1 MKSYLK
7 TIQDEA
13 AEANVPL
20 LKAFKQ
26 AEIPTSTYYRT
37 VKGDTEIR
45 YETALRVHH
54 AIEKLYLLQQARDYT
69 KGLRADGKPVNRR
82 SIKARV
88 KPRKTGT

>member
-69 KGLRADGKPVNRR
+69 KRLRADGKHVNRR
-82 SIKARV
+82 SVRAKF
-88 KPRKTGT
+88 KPRKASS

>member
-69 KGLRADGKPVNRR
+69 KRLRADGKHVNRR
-82 SIKARV
+82 SVRAKF
-88 KPRKTGT
+88 KPRKASP

>member
-69 KGLRADGKPVNRR
+69 KGLRADGKHVNRR
-82 SIKARV
+82 SVRAKF
-88 KPRKTGT
+88 KPRKASP

>member
-37 VKGDTEIR
+37 VNGDTEIR

-54 AIEKLYLLQQARDYT
+54 AIERLHLLQQARDYT
-69 KGLRADGKPVNRR
+69 QRLRADGKHVNRR
-82 SIKARV
+82 SVRAKF
-88 KPRKTGT
+88 KPRKASP

>member
-37 VKGDTEIR
+37 VNGDTEIR

-69 KGLRADGKPVNRR
+69 KGLRADGKHVNRR
-82 SIKARV
+82 SVRAKF
-88 KPRKTGT
+88 KPRKASP

>member
-69 KGLRADGKPVNRR
+69 QRLRADGKHVNRR
-82 SIKARV
+82 SVRAKF
-88 KPRKTGT
+88 KPRKASP

>member
-13 AEANVPL
+13 AAANVPL

-69 KGLRADGKPVNRR
+69 KRLRADGKPVNRR

>member
-13 AEANVPL
+13 AAANVPL

-69 KGLRADGKPVNRR
+69 KGLRADGKHVNRR
-82 SIKARV
+82 SVRAKF
-88 KPRKTGT
+88 KPRKASP